1 MDDAHND
8 GDEPMR
14 VHCLF
19 DVDLCDGKYTA
30 YVREASDIE
39 AAGFTAVREE
49 DAESAPV
56 SVFCVWRIW
65 RGKREAS
72 LSSFAVWRLAVG
84 LCRTTRET
92 WKLGLVHVG
101 TGTEESA
108 AYVAGY
114 VVKRLNKSSNLLC
127 GRAPEFSVMSRK
139 PMLGFGALHEIA
151 SSLLRHNQVDVPGYL
166 VINRKKWPLG
176 QTAKRR
182 LRKLMG
188 RDEKTPLEVTQARY
202 LNGLDETNR
211 LLALSVNQF
220 SAEKEKEKSQQMG
233 SLNRND
239 NLNREFKRRRK
250 L

>member
-84 LCRTTRET
+84 LCR
-92 WKLGLVHVG
+92 LGEYFRVRLLDVQDHAGDLEIRACARWDGYGGIGGVRRGLRSEEIEQIVESFVRACSRVLSDVAQADVG
-101 TGTEESA
+101 FWRTARNCQFVVTPQSSGRSGVSGDQSQEMA
-108 AYVAGY
+108 AWAD
-114 VVKRLNKSSNLLC
+114 C
-127 GRAPEFSVMSRK
+127 E
-139 PMLGFGALHEIA
+139 A
-151 SSLLRHNQVDVPGYL
+151 SS
-166 VINRKKWPLG
+166 
-176 QTAKRR
+176 
-182 LRKLMG
+182 
-188 RDEKTPLEVTQARY
+188 
-202 LNGLDETNR
+202 
-211 LLALSVNQF
+211 
-220 SAEKEKEKSQQMG
+220 
-233 SLNRND
+233 
-239 NLNREFKRRRK
+239 
-250 L
+250 